1 MAEPTDP
8 QSQITALDQ
17 LDDTT
22 LRITFAD
29 GLAKTFPVRFLRLK
43 CPCAHCIDEMT
54 GKLLLN
60 STQVPTY
67 VHPKNI
73 ETVGRYA
80 LRIHWSDNHNTG
92 IYTFKMLRNL
102 QPPDPQT

>member
-1 MAEPTDP
+1 MAESTDP
-8 QSQITALDQ
+8 QSQLVALEQ

-43 CPCAHCIDEMT
+43 CPCAHCVDEMT

-60 STQVPTY
+60 TAQVPPQ
-67 VHPKNI
+67 VHPTNI

-80 LRIHWSDNHNTG
+80 PRIHWSDSHNTG
-92 IYTFKMLRNL
+92 IYTFNMLRTL
-102 QPPDPQT
+102 QAP

>member
-1 MAEPTDP
+1 MAEPADP

-22 LRITFAD
+22 LKITFAD

-54 GKLLLN
+54 GKLLLKPN
-60 STQVPTY
+60 QVSPQ
-67 VHPKNI
+67 VHPTNI